1 MITISTTVLW
11 GYIILLIAGGLIGY
25 LKAGS
30 KVSLITS
37 SVFAI
42 ALSLSALGM
51 LGPSYV
57 TDILLGVLL
66 LVFGIR
72 FAKKKKFM
80 PGGMLL
86 VMTAVVLVLHLF
98 L

>member
-30 KVSLITS
+30 NVSLITS
-37 SVFAI
+37 SVVAI